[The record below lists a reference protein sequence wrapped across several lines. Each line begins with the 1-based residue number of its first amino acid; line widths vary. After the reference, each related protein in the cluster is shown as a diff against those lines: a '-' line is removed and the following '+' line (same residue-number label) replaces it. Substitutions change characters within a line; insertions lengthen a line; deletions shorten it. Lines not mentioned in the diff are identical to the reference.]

1 MRKNLIITVIAT
13 LIFTHI
19 IPPYNTIFA
28 SEEVTECENM
38 NFTVQTIVENDKKI
52 VGTAL
57 PSDQLNIEFKT
68 KNITEPINVSSN
80 GKFELAIEAGFLE
93 ANDIVTISNEYF
105 IVETKV
111 ASEGTA
117 EQSVQSSKYVEC
129 PVLIEEE
136 SEPEEIPE
144 EAVSEEEAS
153 EPEETMEETASEE
166 EVSEPEET
174 PEEAAS
180 EEEVSEPEEAR
191 EETTNEELSD
201 MELSKIEDV
210 ASDSRDNS
218 ELLIKEFEL
227 LIDDIAKYESNNIVP
242 FASLTEVQ
250 LLTDVMINANLNEP
264 AEGESYNLNLNLS
277 GTGLTDVELVSP
289 DRVVVFYA
297 PDLADQLEHNGGTA
311 AVEIDILPLT
321 MNDLP
326 ALNTALEGL
335 QGTLT
340 GLVTGL
346 LTGIDAALPAI
357 IPSWLVEV
365 NGIDGLNVAID
376 NLNNLNTALADVLSY
391 NGNLQY
397 TVNADGTV
405 VVNFS
410 DGLGNHLET
419 AVIDIVQSALND
431 VNTAVNNLEINI
443 LSGLP
448 IVGDLLNSL
457 TNDLLLPLVGNVTSL
472 VTDFSTNLTNGTIN
486 LTNDLASA
494 NVIGNTNVN
503 LDVLVNN
510 PPGEVGGTIPVFGA
524 GIQDSA
530 IDLTLLNSLQSQT
543 TVTFPE
549 PPRFVLTQPEDIVF
563 DTTEINNREELIYRQ
578 NNEYSIEVIDERPNS
593 NWTLSVQAIE
603 PLRTL
608 DEMHTLSNSLFYFE
622 DGNEPKSIE
631 NGMVEIAQK
640 DQNDTSGIQ
649 NIIWSR
655 EEGLLLNL
663 NPINAV
669 ADEEYSTTIEWTLTD
684 GP

>member
-19 IPPYNTIFA
+19 IPPYNTSFA

-250 LLTDVMINANLNEP
+250 LLTDVMINANLTEP

-431 VNTAVNNLEINI
+431 LNTAVNNLEINI

-503 LDVLVNN
+503 LDVLVSN

-530 IDLTLLNSLQSQT
+530 IDLMLLNSLQSQT